1 MEHLSAESA
10 KQCRSQPA
18 GSTRGPAGCA
28 GSLLHFTE
36 RECLSCRAQRHSD
49 RVDARRVGVHAG
61 SNQPAHR
68 LLAIITIVAA
78 LLCTCTQGA
87 AANVRTTTQKLSRMS
102 IDTAPCPIV
111 FAELQQS
118 LRKLCDEDHKGTKG
132 KTPSLHLKLA
142 SVAPPKIPLECSGQV
157 RTELRSSAQADPH
170 FSAFQLDTPA
180 GFLDVS
186 DVSEEEQD
194 CALSRGAGNVLLGA
208 PNH

>member
-1 MEHLSAESA
+1 MEHMSAVESA

-18 GSTRGPAGCA
+18 GSTRGPSGCA

-36 RECLSCRAQRHSD
+36 QECRSCRGQRHSYT
-49 RVDARRVGVHAG
+49 VDARRVG

-68 LLAIITIVAA
+68 LLAIIATVAA
-78 LLCTCTQGA
+78 LLGTCTQGA

-132 KTPSLHLKLA
+132 KTPSLHLNLA
-142 SVAPPKIPLECSGQV
+142 SVSPPKIPLECSGQV
-157 RTELRSSAQADPH
+157 RTELRSSAQ

-180 GFLDVS
+180 SFLDVS
-186 DVSEEEQD
+186 DVSEEERD

-208 PNH
+208 LNH